1 MHDREAEI
9 VEFLIH
15 HGVVHY
21 EQIAKATKLSKRSI
35 ANYLDII
42 ENDAQPFNLKL
53 TRKPNVGIYLN
64 GQLRNK
70 QDFLAALKLH
80 SGFTSKEARI
90 RYLLT
95 KLLDAD
101 RSYTLNE
108 LADDL
113 YVSRSTLESDFKQ
126 IREFFNEHHVK
137 IKRGAN
143 GIAIRASGE
152 QRERLMAKIL
162 KTYWGQNISVIQDA
176 NGQIAS
182 TLKLPDYLLNFFPA
196 DLVQAVLAGI
206 TDFMV
211 TSRLELTD
219 YDLQSLAIHLII
231 NTDDKVT
238 NDVESL
244 GPDLL
249 PETSQ
254 LLNAIKKQRTINFS
268 ATGLQRVNRYLEVIV
283 ARQKNS
289 YQASDVAQTEK
300 QYYQFLLDKL
310 AELEPDEV
318 LLRDLAIHLATVV
331 DRLKKGIVIDNPY
344 TDEIKMN
351 LPIAFDVAIQLGE
364 AIETQYPVQLH
375 DAELG
380 YLALHFEAF
389 FERCHL
395 HAPIETVVVSS
406 AGVGASQLLAQRL
419 EERFNNSLKV
429 TRILDLATVMKT
441 NLAEKMVVSTIPIYG
456 LKQPVILV
464 SPLLPPEDIQQI
476 NHAIISLT
484 KNNHSNSFFN
494 LLDPQLIQIDSV
506 KKSYVTVLEEIVGSL
521 TKQNILVNNPKI
533 LEMLVEREK
542 MASTALN
549 AVAIPHIAPNY
560 VQKSAIALWLV
571 PQGVQWLG
579 NTVYVV
585 IFLALTREQV
595 AASREVYQILN
606 RMVENTAFCQQ
617 LAQVA
622 TASEAMEHIQ
632 KFIQKEG
639 D

>member
-182 TLKLPDYLLNFFPA
+182 TLKLPDYLLNFFLPT
-196 DLVQAVLAGI
+196 L
-206 TDFMV
+206 
-211 TSRLELTD
+211 SRQFWPEL
-219 YDLQSLAIHLII
+219 
-231 NTDDKVT
+231 
-238 NDVESL
+238 
-244 GPDLL
+244 
-249 PETSQ
+249 
-254 LLNAIKKQRTINFS
+254 
-268 ATGLQRVNRYLEVIV
+268 
-283 ARQKNS
+283 
-289 YQASDVAQTEK
+289 
-300 QYYQFLLDKL
+300 
-310 AELEPDEV
+310 
-318 LLRDLAIHLATVV
+318 
-331 DRLKKGIVIDNPY
+331 
-344 TDEIKMN
+344 
-351 LPIAFDVAIQLGE
+351 
-364 AIETQYPVQLH
+364 
-375 DAELG
+375 
-380 YLALHFEAF
+380 
-389 FERCHL
+389 
-395 HAPIETVVVSS
+395 
-406 AGVGASQLLAQRL
+406 
-419 EERFNNSLKV
+419 
-429 TRILDLATVMKT
+429 RIL
-441 NLAEKMVVSTIPIYG
+441 
-456 LKQPVILV
+456 
-464 SPLLPPEDIQQI
+464 
-476 NHAIISLT
+476 
-484 KNNHSNSFFN
+484 
-494 LLDPQLIQIDSV
+494 
-506 KKSYVTVLEEIVGSL
+506 
-521 TKQNILVNNPKI
+521 
-533 LEMLVEREK
+533 
-542 MASTALN
+542 
-549 AVAIPHIAPNY
+549 
-560 VQKSAIALWLV
+560 W
-571 PQGVQWLG
+571 
-579 NTVYVV
+579 
-585 IFLALTREQV
+585 
-595 AASREVYQILN
+595 
-606 RMVENTAFCQQ
+606 
-617 LAQVA
+617 
-622 TASEAMEHIQ
+622 
-632 KFIQKEG
+632 
-639 D
+639 

>member
-90 RYLLT
+90 RYLLI

-162 KTYWGQNISVIQDA
+162 KTYWGQNISVIRDGD
-176 NGQIAS
+176 GQIAS

-211 TSRLELTD
+211 ASQLELTD

-231 NTDDKVT
+231 NTDENAT
-238 NDVESL
+238 QSIPQN
-244 GPDLL
+244 LL
-249 PETSQ
+249 SETKQ
-254 LLNAIKKQRTINFS
+254 LLAAIEKRRPINFS
-268 ATGLQRVNRYLEVIV
+268 LTGLQRVNGYLEVIV

-289 YQASDVAQTEK
+289 YLISDVSQTEK

-318 LLRDLAIHLATVV
+318 LLRDLAVHLATAV

-344 TDEIKMN
+344 TNEIKMN

-364 AIETQYPVQLH
+364 AVEAQYPVQLH

-476 NHAIISLT
+476 NHAIINLT
-484 KNNHSNSFFN
+484 KNKHSNSFFN
-494 LLDPQLIQIDSV
+494 LLDPQLIQV
-506 KKSYVTVLEEIVGSL
+506 GTTKKSYGTVLEEIVKAL
-521 TKQNILVNNPKI
+521 TTQEILVNNPKI
-533 LEMLVEREK
+533 LEMLVAREK
-542 MASTALN
+542 MATTALN

-560 VQKSAIALWLV
+560 VQKSAIALWLI

-595 AASREVYQILN
+595 AASREVYKLLN
-606 RMVENTAFCQQ
+606 RLVENQDFCQQ
-617 LAQVA
+617 LSQA
-622 TASEAMEHIQ
+622 TTPTDAMEQIQ

-639 D
+639 E